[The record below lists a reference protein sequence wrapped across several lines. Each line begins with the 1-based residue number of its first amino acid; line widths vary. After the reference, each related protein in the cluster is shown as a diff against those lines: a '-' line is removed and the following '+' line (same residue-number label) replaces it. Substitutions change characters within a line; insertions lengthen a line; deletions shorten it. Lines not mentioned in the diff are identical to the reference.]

1 MKAMFSILVEIV
13 VTQLFVKIHQTVHLD
28 MSPFYYTYII
38 PQ

>member
-1 MKAMFSILVEIV
+1 MKAMFYISVEMV